1 MRPNKTICLAVVYFL
16 SFVTAASA
24 DVLLDNTYVYAPDA
38 LAFDNLANPD
48 WVTGAFFSVSE
59 DTQINSMAAVFGR
72 NSGLSDG
79 EGGFQVG
86 IYEVNDQMAT
96 LIPESIVQVQ
106 IPTWDQV
113 FDGDVMPPTFF
124 DTWATVADY
133 ANSNVMVSAGS
144 SYIFGIV
151 SPGAD
156 FSVGAVAHVDH
167 VIPSTAFQLTRIA
180 PDGSV
185 DFSDQYIYSH
195 ALLRL
200 DGRVVGAIQ
209 GGSAIPEPS
218 AAVLLISIAGWV
230 AARRRK

>member
-1 MRPNKTICLAVVYFL
+1 MYFL
-16 SFVTAASA
+16 SFLTVASA

-38 LAFDNLANPD
+38 LAFDNLANPG

-79 EGGFQVG
+79 DGFQVG
-86 IYEVNDQMAT
+86 IYEVNGQMAT

-133 ANSNVMVSAGS
+133 ANSNVMASAGS

-151 SPGAD
+151 SPGSD

-167 VIPSTAFQLTRIA
+167 VIPSTAFQLTRITA
-180 PDGSV
+180 DGSV
-185 DFSDQYIYSH
+185 DFSDQYLYSH

-200 DGRVVGAIQ
+200 DGKVVSGGRAIQ

-218 AAVLLISIAGWV
+218 AAMLLISIAGWV